1 MANLVEDRK
10 KIIEFIGGEG
20 VADRLI
26 KQRQAKLQ
34 QRKEQVQQYI
44 KQLQGKCPKTVC
56 FLDEL
61 NAATKETVLEE
72 LKLEIKADI
81 KGVVDEKY
89 QEQIYES
96 LLNQIIANQIVEEL
110 ECQLL
115 LQPSTDIEEWLENKW
130 KDLVERKGTQ
140 KAAEVTEIVHQ
151 TIQEDNSWVKKK

>member
-1 MANLVEDRK
+1 MDTEYRLTLLYYQNYGQVDTKTIMANLVEDRK

-26 KQRQAKLQ
+26 KQRQVKLQ
-34 QRKEQVQQYI
+34 ERKEQVQQYI

-81 KGVVDEKY
+81 KEVVDEKY

-96 LLNQIIANQIVEEL
+96 LLNQIIANQINEEL

-115 LQPSTDIEEWLENKW
+115 LLP
-130 KDLVERKGTQ
+130 
-140 KAAEVTEIVHQ
+140 
-151 TIQEDNSWVKKK
+151 